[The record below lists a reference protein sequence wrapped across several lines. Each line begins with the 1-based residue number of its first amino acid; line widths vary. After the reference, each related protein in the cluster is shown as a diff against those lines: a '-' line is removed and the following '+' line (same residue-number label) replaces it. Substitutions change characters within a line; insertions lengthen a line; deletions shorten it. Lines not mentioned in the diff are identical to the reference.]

1 VIITL
6 IMPAFMAICMGIDSR
21 LVVLT

>member
-6 IMPAFMAICMGIDSR
+6 ILPAFMAICMGIDSR